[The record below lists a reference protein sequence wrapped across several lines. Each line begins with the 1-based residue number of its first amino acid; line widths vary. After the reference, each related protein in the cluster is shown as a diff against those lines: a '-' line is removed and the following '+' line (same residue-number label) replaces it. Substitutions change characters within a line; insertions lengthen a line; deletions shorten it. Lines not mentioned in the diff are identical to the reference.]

1 MPKVFRENPP
11 VELIEKVLLAFSLHG
26 LHDFSWFSR
35 TSIQMNMFEEV
46 LPLLEPYY
54 IPCKA
59 KEYLYTTITTARA
72 ITILRQLL
80 KTVDASLV
88 CSEKSRMGVKSI
100 WYQISLPSSSLP
112 RQPLTEEGV
121 LIEFD

>member
-1 MPKVFRENPP
+1 MPKIFRENPP
-11 VELIEKVLLAFSLHG
+11 PELIEKVLAAFSLHG

-35 TSIQMNMFEEV
+35 NNLQMNVFEDV

-59 KEYLYTTITTARA
+59 KEYLYTSITPLRA

-80 KTVDASLV
+80 KTVDASLI

-100 WYQISLPSSSLP
+100 WYQISLPTSKK
-112 RQPLTEEGV
+112 QMQNITDEGIV
-121 LIEFD
+121 INFD